1 MAAFTL
7 TSCEDVPAPYDMPQG
22 GQGGQE
28 LPEGVY
34 LDQSFTSSIGD
45 FTSISENGDLEWYND
60 YSSIMITGFYDF
72 DGDGNRENKAGVTWL
87 VSPEIDLTDAQAAY
101 VTINM
106 ALNYERGD
114 INENNSVMISKDYSG
129 NVSSATWEQLT
140 YNTDG
145 LNNDFTFVDK
155 SMNIPSE
162 YLGGKIVIALRHTCN
177 DSYSSTWEVKSL
189 SIKEGEVEDVPETP
203 EEPDVPADGTYIDE
217 SFHDEFGVFTIN
229 TIKGT
234 PWMIDFNTAKGSGYD
249 NITKTTTPSESYL
262 ISTPIDL
269 SASEGATI
277 SFEYILRFATN
288 YGEPVPGIKNKVLIT
303 NNYTGDPTTTN
314 WTDITGTLTE
324 GRDYV
329 NFENYSESIPTEF
342 IGQSNVVIAFYFSCE
357 ESSATWE
364 VRNLTVKE
372 GNGESGGDQPGGGEI
387 SGNSITV
394 DVSTLGLENGVALET
409 VTLADG
415 TTLTFD
421 GGGNQNTPKYYNN
434 GTNIRMYPK
443 NSITVSSSQTI
454 VGIEFTCTE
463 TEEGIYNASGDIST
477 TSGTVST
484 NGTLL
489 TVSGASTNEITLTD
503 VSSTTGL
510 PSQFRFTNMVIYYA
524 E

>member
-1 MAAFTL
+1 M
-7 TSCEDVPAPYDMPQG
+7 
-22 GQGGQE
+22 
-28 LPEGVY
+28 
-34 LDQSFTSSIGD
+34 
-45 FTSISENGDLEWYND
+45 
-60 YSSIMITGFYDF
+60 
-72 DGDGNRENKAGVTWL
+72 R
-87 VSPEIDLTDAQAAY
+87 Y
-101 VTINM
+101 V
-106 ALNYERGD
+106 
-114 INENNSVMISKDYSG
+114 
-129 NVSSATWEQLT
+129 
-140 YNTDG
+140 
-145 LNNDFTFVDK
+145 
-155 SMNIPSE
+155 
-162 YLGGKIVIALRHTCN
+162 
-177 DSYSSTWEVKSL
+177 
-189 SIKEGEVEDVPETP
+189 
-203 EEPDVPADGTYIDE
+203 
-217 SFHDEFGVFTIN
+217 
-229 TIKGT
+229 
-234 PWMIDFNTAKGSGYD
+234 
-249 NITKTTTPSESYL
+249 
-262 ISTPIDL
+262 
-269 SASEGATI
+269 
-277 SFEYILRFATN
+277 TN
-288 YGEPVPGIKNKVLIT
+288 YGEPIEGINNKVLVT
-303 NNYTGDPTTTN
+303 NNYTGDPSTTT

-324 GRDYV
+324 GRDWETW
-329 NFENYSESIPTEF
+329 ENYSAAIPTEL
-342 IGQSNVVIAFYFSCE
+342 IGKSNVVIALYYSCE
-357 ESSATWE
+357 TSSGTWE
-364 VRNLTVKE
+364 VKNLTVKE
-372 GNGESGGDQPGGGEI
+372 GNEQGGGDEPGGGEI